1 MERHSLSLP
10 ANLPSVLGTGIDLVE
25 NARVAASIEKFG
37 DRFLHRVF
45 TEGEIAYCA
54 PFPNP
59 VPHYAARFAAKE
71 AVSKAF
77 GTGIGRALG
86 WKEIEVMRDEA
97 GAPFIQLHGGGLD
110 LAAQR
115 GVKQI
120 HVSLTHT
127 DAYAAANALL
137 VG

>member
-1 MERHSLSLP
+1 MQI
-10 ANLPSVLGTGIDLVE
+10 LGTGIDLVE
-25 NARVAASIEKFG
+25 NARIAASIEKFG

-54 PFPNP
+54 PKAHP

-77 GTGIGRALG
+77 GCGIGKQLG
-86 WKEIEVMRDEA
+86 WRDMEVVRDDS
-97 GAPFIQLHGGGLD
+97 GAPSIVLHGDGIE
-110 LAAQR
+110 LAAAR
-115 GVKQI
+115 GVRQI
-120 HVSLTHT
+120 FVSLTHT
-127 DAYAAANALL
+127 DHSAAANALL